1 MERSARRCRASIAFA
16 VSYAFVV
23 TKTQSG
29 RAFCG
34 TVVDA
39 SGFATTEVLAVMR
52 SPCARTASTCSDR
65 PTSTTLCRRESN
77 PPMKLPIAPAPNTRI
92 STRAGVSLCEKTV
105 SVGLTNP
112 SFFIKI
118 TECSNFLVFATF
130 KNPLLHYIFREET
143 SGQEEKGQEKEAIGR
158 LPTQP

>member
-1 MERSARRCRASIAFA
+1 
-16 VSYAFVV
+16 
-23 TKTQSG
+23 
-29 RAFCG
+29 
-34 TVVDA
+34 
-39 SGFATTEVLAVMR
+39 SGFATTEVLPVMR

-105 SVGLTNP
+105 SVVLTHP

-130 KNPLLHYIFREET
+130 KTPYSITYSVRKQVARKKKGKKKKREAACQHNPSRDSPFAAHPVT
-143 SGQEEKGQEKEAIGR
+143 
-158 LPTQP
+158 